1 MKFTSMSAVQ
11 DPSAI
16 SSGVGSA
23 VMEGANPPGSDLV
36 GQTWY
41 ECDYCGSHSATTS
54 GISNGRTRIRC
65 DCGGTNQD
73 GVRRLHQR

>member
-1 MKFTSMSAVQ
+1 MMAVQ
-11 DPSAI
+11 DPSEI
-16 SSGVGSA
+16 SPGVDSA
-23 VMEGANPPGSDLV
+23 VMQGSDPPGSDLV

-41 ECDYCGSHSATTS
+41 ECYYCGSHSATTS